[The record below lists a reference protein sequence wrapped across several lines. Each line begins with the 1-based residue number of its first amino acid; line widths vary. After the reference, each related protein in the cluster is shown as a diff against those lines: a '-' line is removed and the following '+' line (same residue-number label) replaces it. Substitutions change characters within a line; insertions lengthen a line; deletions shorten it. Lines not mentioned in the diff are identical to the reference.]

1 MRKLKFILTL
11 FTFSALLVSC
21 REESVPQDVGLYM
34 NGERIVWTEGWGGVL
49 GLRVIFADING
60 FSEKEILNIAKSLY
74 FISNANSCESIEIYE
89 EKDLE
94 TDGFSKDVKVYN
106 ISVPNTIR
114 NLPNRTSTSIKYKE
128 KRCNL
133 EDLNIEA
140 DDTIGF
146 KITKVDEKLFF
157 WLGNKFKIDGITAEI
172 VETDDKY
179 TICILTQ
186 EMLTADQIVEVYKMV
201 EKGQLRSVTNIYFFD
216 HRCSSY
222 YSGKEDYAALQ
233 PENKLIFHFVT
244 NETFSISNNYALKK
258 LKI

>member
-21 REESVPQDVGLYM
+21 REEAALQNVGLYK
-34 NGERIVWTEGWGGVL
+34 NGECIVWTEGWGL
-49 GLRVIFADING
+49 SGLRIIFADING

-74 FISNANSCESIEIYE
+74 FISNANSCESIGIYE

-94 TDGFSKDVKVYN
+94 TDGFSTDVMVYN

-114 NLPNRTSTSIKYKE
+114 SLPNRTSHKYKE

-133 EDLNIEA
+133 ENINIEA
-140 DDTIGF
+140 DDTNGF
-146 KITKVDEKLFF
+146 KISKVDEINPQFSY
-157 WLGNKFKIDGITAEI
+157 GDKFKIDGIVAEI
-172 VETDDKY
+172 VSEHGLY
-179 TICILTQ
+179 TCILT
-186 EMLTADQIVEVYKMV
+186 EETLSENQIVELYKMV
-201 EKGQLRSVTNIYFFD
+201 EKGQLKSVTNIYLFD
-216 HRCSSY
+216 HRCSIY
-222 YSGKEDYAALQ
+222 MSGKEDYAALQ

>member
-1 MRKLKFILTL
+1 MRKLKFILRL
-11 FTFSALLVSC
+11 FAFSALLVSC

-34 NGERIVWTEGWGGVL
+34 NGERIAWTKGMGGVL

-74 FISNANSCESIEIYE
+74 YISNANSCESIEIYE

-94 TDGFSKDVKVYN
+94 KDGFSKDVEVYN
-106 ISVPNTIR
+106 IHVPNELR
-114 NLPNRTSTSIKYKE
+114 HKTSNKCKKKE
-128 KRCNL
+128 KHCNL
-133 EDLNIEA
+133 EDINIEA

-146 KITKVDEKLFF
+146 EITKVDKKLFF
-157 WLGNKFKIDGITAEI
+157 WLGDEFKIDGITTEI
-172 VETDDKY
+172 VKTDDKY
-179 TICILTQ
+179 TTCILTQ
-186 EMLTADQIVEVYKMV
+186 EMLSADQIVEIYKMV

-216 HRCSSY
+216 HRCSTY
-222 YSGKEDYAALQ
+222 YSGKDDYAALQ

-244 NETFSISNNYALKK
+244 NETYSISNKYALKK